1 MKISLECKD
10 LIIEKTLELFL
21 KDYLVMKKIVILSL
35 VMKKFTPQNPY
46 LSSLRTLHF

>member
-21 KDYLVMKKIVILSL
+21 KDHLVMKKKL
-35 VMKKFTPQNPY
+35 
-46 LSSLRTLHF
+46 

>member
-21 KDYLVMKKIVILSL
+21 KRSFGDEKRL
-35 VMKKFTPQNPY
+35 
-46 LSSLRTLHF
+46 